1 MKKTL
6 ALLLVFLLCVPM
18 FWGCGYQDETYYEYE
33 ENDDGTLTIISIS
46 ETYSKTLKIPGSI
59 GGKTVTAIGKYAFYN
74 NDYIRKIVL
83 PDSVATVGE
92 CAFADCNKL
101 NEVIFGKGCTEIG
114 LQAFEGCDMLAEIDL
129 SKSSIKSIGDLA
141 FHKCMLLEE
150 FNPPKSLEKI
160 GVGAFDNC
168 EQLIIIADQSD
179 IAKEYAEA
187 NGFPTDFSDSDHYL
201 FLKMALMIVACFA
214 LLFTLSFLWKK
225 RKNKA

>member
-6 ALLLVFLLCVPM
+6 ALLLMLLLCIPTL
-18 FWGCGYQDETYYEYE
+18 WACGLNDETYYEYE

-59 GGKTVTAIGKYAFYN
+59 GGKTVTAIGKFAFYN

-83 PDSVATVGE
+83 PDSVTTVGE

-114 LQAFEGCDMLAEIDL
+114 LQAFEGCDALENIDL
-129 SKSSIKSIGDLA
+129 SKTNLKIVADLA
-141 FHKCMLLEE
+141 FNKCLLLES
-150 FNPPKSLEKI
+150 FDPPQTLEKI
-160 GVGAFDNC
+160 GIGAFDNC
-168 EQLIIIADQSD
+168 EQLIIVTDKSAV
-179 IAKEYAEA
+179 AKEYAEA
-187 NGFPTDFSDSDHYL
+187 NGFPTEFSDSDNYL
-201 FLKMALMIVACFA
+201 FLKMALIIIACLA